1 MKKYLLSFALACM
14 SLTAFAQTDY
24 EKIMTEKIA
33 KIETCKTPEDFQ
45 TLANDFER
53 IGSKESSQWLP
64 PYYAAFSQIQKGRVM
79 MRNGNMQELDGVASQ
94 AEKFLGLAQSLAGA
108 DNADIH
114 LLKKMA
120 NSLRMMVNPAQRFM
134 TDGAR
139 ASEELNIAEKLDAAN
154 PRIALI
160 KAEDIYFTP
169 EQYGGS
175 KTKGLELFKEALV
188 KYNNYKLKTALDP
201 NWGRSEAEYFISL
214 PVEKT
219 K

>member
-1 MKKYLLSFALACM
+1 MKKYFLSFALALV

-24 EKIMTEKIA
+24 EKIMKDKIA

-45 TLANDFER
+45 ALANDFQR

-64 PYYAAFSQIQKGRVM
+64 PYYAALAQIQKGRVM
-79 MRNGNMQELDGVASQ
+79 MRNGNMQDLDGVAAQ
-94 AEKFLGLAQSLAGA
+94 AEKYLGTAQSLAGA
-108 DNADIH
+108 DNAEIR

-120 NSLRMMVNPAQRFM
+120 YSLRMMVSPQQRYM

-139 ASEELNIAEKLDAAN
+139 AAEELNIAEKLDPAN

-175 KTKGLELFKEALV
+175 KTKGLEMFKDAV
-188 KYNNYKLKTALDP
+188 AKFNAYKPKTVLDP
-201 NWGRSEAEYFISL
+201 NWGRGEAEYFISL
-214 PVEKT
+214 PAEK

>member
-1 MKKYLLSFALACM
+1 MKKYFLSFALVLI
-14 SLTAFAQTDY
+14 SLTAFAQADY
-24 EKIMTEKIA
+24 EKIMSEKIA
-33 KIETCKTPEDFQ
+33 KIETCKTPEEFQ
-45 TLANDFER
+45 TLANDFQR

-64 PYYAAFSQIQKGRVM
+64 QYYAAFSQIQKGRVM
-79 MRNGNMQELDGVASQ
+79 MRNGNMQDLDGVADQ
-94 AEKFLGLAQSLAGA
+94 AERYLGTAQSLAGA
-108 DNADIH
+108 DNAEIH
-114 LLKKMA
+114 LLRKMA
-120 NSLRMMVNPAQRFM
+120 YSLRMMVNPQQRFM

-139 ASEELNIAEKLDAAN
+139 ATEEMGRAEKLDPAN

-175 KTKGLELFKEALV
+175 KIKGVEMFKAAV
-188 KYNNYKLKTALDP
+188 AKFNAYKPKTALDP
-201 NWGRSEAEYFISL
+201 NWGRSEAEYFMSL

>member
-108 DNADIH
+108 DNAEIH

-160 KAEDIYFTP
+160 KGEDIYFTP

>member
-1 MKKYLLSFALACM
+1 MKKYFLSFALALV

-24 EKIMTEKIA
+24 EKIMKDKIA

-45 TLANDFER
+45 ALANDFQR

-64 PYYAAFSQIQKGRVM
+64 PYYAALAQVQKGRVM
-79 MRNGNMQELDGVASQ
+79 MRNGNMQDLDGVAAQ
-94 AEKFLGLAQSLAGA
+94 AEKYLGTAQSLAGA
-108 DNADIH
+108 DNAEIR

-120 NSLRMMVNPAQRFM
+120 YSLRMMVSPQQRYM

-139 ASEELNIAEKLDAAN
+139 AAEELNVAEKLDPAN

-175 KTKGLELFKEALV
+175 KTKGLEMFKDAV
-188 KYNNYKLKTALDP
+188 AKFNAYKPKTVLDP
-201 NWGRSEAEYFISL
+201 NWGRGEAEYFLSL
-214 PVEKT
+214 PAEK

>member
-1 MKKYLLSFALACM
+1 MKKYILSFALILV

-24 EKIMTEKIA
+24 EKIMKDKIA

-45 TLANDFER
+45 ALANDFQR

-64 PYYAAFSQIQKGRVM
+64 PYYAALAQIQKGRVM
-79 MRNGNMQELDGVASQ
+79 MRNGNMQDLDGVAAQ
-94 AEKFLGLAQSLAGA
+94 AEKYLGTAQSLAGA
-108 DNADIH
+108 DNAEIR

-120 NSLRMMVNPAQRFM
+120 YSLRMMVSPQQRYM

-139 ASEELNIAEKLDAAN
+139 AAEELNIAEKLDPAN

-175 KTKGLELFKEALV
+175 KTKGLEMFKDAV
-188 KYNNYKLKTALDP
+188 AKFNAYKPKTVLDP
-201 NWGRSEAEYFISL
+201 NWGRGEAEYFISL
-214 PVEKT
+214 PAEK

>member
-1 MKKYLLSFALACM
+1 MKKYILSFALALM

-24 EKIMTEKIA
+24 DKIMTEKVA
-33 KIETCKTPEDFQ
+33 KIESCKTPEDFQ
-45 TLANDFER
+45 TLSNDFQR

-64 PYYAAFSQIQKGRVM
+64 PYYAALSQIQKGRIM
-79 MRNGNMQELDGVASQ
+79 MRNGNTQDLDGVAAQ
-94 AEKFLGLAQSLAGA
+94 AEKYLGTAQSLAGA
-108 DNADIH
+108 DNAEIH

-120 NSLRMMVNPAQRFM
+120 YSLRMMVNPQQRFM

-139 ASEELNIAEKLDAAN
+139 ASEELTRAEKLEPAN

-160 KAEDIYFTP
+160 KAEDTYFTP

-175 KTKGLELFKEALV
+175 KSKGIEMFKDALS
-188 KYNNYKLKTALDP
+188 KFNAYTPKTALDP
-201 NWGRSEAEYFISL
+201 NWGRGEAEYFLSL
-214 PVEKT
+214 PAEK

>member
-1 MKKYLLSFALACM
+1 MLSFALVLF

-24 EKIMTEKIA
+24 EKIMSEKVA

-45 TLANDFER
+45 ALSNDFQR

-64 PYYAAFSQIQKGRVM
+64 SYYAALAQIQKGRVL
-79 MRNGNMQELDGVASQ
+79 MRNGNMQDLDGVAAQ
-94 AEKFLGLAQSLAGA
+94 AEKYLGTAQSLAGA
-108 DNADIH
+108 DNAEIH
-114 LLKKMA
+114 LLRKMA
-120 NSLRMMVNPAQRFM
+120 YSLRMMVNPQQRFM

-139 ASEELNIAEKLDAAN
+139 ASEELTRAEKLEPAN

-175 KTKGLELFKEALV
+175 KSKGIEMFKDALA
-188 KYNNYKLKTALDP
+188 KFNAYKPKTALDP
-201 NWGRSEAEYFISL
+201 NWGRGEAEYFLSL
-214 PVEKT
+214 PAEK

>member
-1 MKKYLLSFALACM
+1 MKKYILSFALVLL

-24 EKIMTEKIA
+24 EKIMSEKVA

-45 TLANDFER
+45 ALSNDFQR

-64 PYYAAFSQIQKGRVM
+64 PYYAALAQIQKGRVL
-79 MRNGNMQELDGVASQ
+79 MRNENMQDLDGVAAQ
-94 AEKFLGLAQSLAGA
+94 AEKYLGTAQSLAGA
-108 DNADIH
+108 DNAEIH
-114 LLKKMA
+114 LLRKMA
-120 NSLRMMVNPAQRFM
+120 YSLRMMVNPQQRFM

-139 ASEELNIAEKLDAAN
+139 ASEELTRAEKLEPAN

-175 KTKGLELFKEALV
+175 KSKGIEMFKDALA
-188 KYNNYKLKTALDP
+188 KFNAYKPKTALDP
-201 NWGRSEAEYFISL
+201 NWGRGEAEYFLSL
-214 PVEKT
+214 PAGK